1 MLTQILSN
9 VNHENV
15 KQVRTSRN
23 IKKELHILFLSI
35 FRHFIQFQ
43 ELNPFH

>member
-23 IKKELHILFLSI
+23 IKKYSI